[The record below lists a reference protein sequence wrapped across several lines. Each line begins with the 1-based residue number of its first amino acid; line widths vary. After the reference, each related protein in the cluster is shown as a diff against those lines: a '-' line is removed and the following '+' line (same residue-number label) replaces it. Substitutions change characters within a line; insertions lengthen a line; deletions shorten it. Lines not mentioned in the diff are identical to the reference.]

1 MVKCIREIGCVLV
14 LGKEN
19 IEIVGYWLRKV
30 EQSLTQIPIPGNV
43 QVSCVAQMLSNSAR
57 SWWAMVRER

>member
-1 MVKCIREIGCVLV
+1 MREIGCVPFLE
-14 LGKEN
+14 KEN
-19 IEIVGYWLRKV
+19 AEIVGYWLRKM

-43 QVSCVAQMLSNSAR
+43 QVSCVTQMLSNSAR